1 MSAAFLFLGA
11 IILLGTIAHRVY
23 IEFTGNGMAV
33 ETSALLVWIAS
44 LGAFL
49 VVCGAMLGAL

>member
-11 IILLGTIAHRVY
+11 IILLGAVAHRAY
-23 IEFTGNGMAV
+23 IEITGNGMAV
-33 ETSALLVWIAS
+33 ETSVLLIWIAS

-49 VVCGAMLGAL
+49 IVCGALLGAL